1 MTYLF
6 ILLVAMNIFGFQW
19 GVISSSLNAH
29 KVIKIFGKTIE
40 NSNRLRHS
48 NGRVIRLAFSR
59 SASALNA

>member
-1 MTYLF
+1 
-6 ILLVAMNIFGFQW
+6 MNIFGFQW